1 MTEVTPGAITC
12 ASPYRTAWWSFG
24 RAWGIASA
32 KAGLLLK
39 CWRIEHRTTP
49 MGTYG
54 VYWKIWEV
62 LGNMGNIGNIQWEK
76 EYIIWEIP
84 GWLLIGYRIW
94 SATCCF
100 GVWKGRENPSRHGR
114 TLKGSS
120 FPNLSRYAK
129 MFQTAWDVLL
139 KQATSKVLRSIILV
153 LRLLELAGQ
162 QFLYRSSNYI

>member
-1 MTEVTPGAITC
+1 MTEVSPGVITC

-39 CWRIEHRTTP
+39 CWRIEQHQ
-49 MGTYG
+49 
-54 VYWKIWEV
+54 WDIWCILE
-62 LGNMGNIGNIQWEK
+62 NMGNIGKYGKYWKYTMGKGIHNMGNTGM
-76 EYIIWEIP
+76 IINRVSDIISNMLFRCLKRARKP
-84 GWLLIGYRIW
+84 LQTR
-94 SATCCF
+94 
-100 GVWKGRENPSRHGR
+100 R

>member
-1 MTEVTPGAITC
+1 LE
-12 ASPYRTAWWSFG
+12 
-24 RAWGIASA
+24 
-32 KAGLLLK
+32 
-39 CWRIEHRTTP
+39 
-49 MGTYG
+49 
-54 VYWKIWEV
+54 
-62 LGNMGNIGNIQWEK
+62 NMGNIGKYGKYWKYTMGKGIHNMGNTGM
-76 EYIIWEIP
+76 IINRVSDIISNMLFRSLKRARKP
-84 GWLLIGYRIW
+84 LQTR
-94 SATCCF
+94 
-100 GVWKGRENPSRHGR
+100 R